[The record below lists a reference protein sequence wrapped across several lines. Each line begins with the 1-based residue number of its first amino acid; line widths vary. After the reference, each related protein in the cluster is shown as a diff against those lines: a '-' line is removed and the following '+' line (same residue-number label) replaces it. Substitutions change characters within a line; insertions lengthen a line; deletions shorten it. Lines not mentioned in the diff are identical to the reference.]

1 MGVTILH
8 NIYMYFPSQT
18 VCDLVRNKLQP
29 PLPTHG
35 EESTQDMNIRCQKG
49 APCRSCPKEKGKNVR
64 WRRKRELRRE
74 KERDRDRSCKKIAQ
88 KHWFFLDI

>member
-1 MGVTILH
+1 
-8 NIYMYFPSQT
+8 MYFPSQT

-64 WRRKRELRRE
+64 WRRKRKLRRE
-74 KERDRDRSCKKIAQ
+74 KERDRDKSCKKIAQ